1 MKKNILKGLATLGL
15 VVLLASCD
23 KVPQP
28 EIDAAKASVEEAR
41 VAGAD
46 VYLPGELTAVEDS
59 LNSVVTA
66 IEAKKSKW
74 FVKFDAERA
83 ALTGISTM
91 AVEVKANTEK
101 RIAELTLEIN
111 TAIEEAKALIEADK
125 ELVAKAPKGKGGA
138 AVLEE
143 IKNDINVLDGAVTE
157 AASLLASGKLIDAK
171 AKVDAVKTQATDIKT
186 ELEEAIAKV
195 AGKKK

>member
-111 TAIEEAKALIEADK
+111 TSIEEAKALIEANK

-143 IKNDINVLDGAVTE
+143 IKNDINVLDGAVAE

>member
-143 IKNDINVLDGAVTE
+143 IKNDINVLDGAVAE

>member
-1 MKKNILKGLATLGL
+1 MKKNIFKGLAALGL

-83 ALTGISTM
+83 ALAGISTM

-101 RIAELTLEIN
+101 RIAELTQEIN
-111 TAIEEAKALIEADK
+111 AAIEEAKALIEADK

-143 IKNDINVLDGAVTE
+143 IKNDINVLDAAVVE
-157 AASLLASGKLIDAK
+157 ASTLLTNGKLIDAK
-171 AKVDAVKTQATDIKT
+171 AKIEAVKTQATDIKT

>member
-15 VVLLASCD
+15 VVLLTSCD

-111 TAIEEAKALIEADK
+111 TAIEEAKALLATNK

-143 IKNDINVLDGAVTE
+143 IKNDINVLDGAVAE